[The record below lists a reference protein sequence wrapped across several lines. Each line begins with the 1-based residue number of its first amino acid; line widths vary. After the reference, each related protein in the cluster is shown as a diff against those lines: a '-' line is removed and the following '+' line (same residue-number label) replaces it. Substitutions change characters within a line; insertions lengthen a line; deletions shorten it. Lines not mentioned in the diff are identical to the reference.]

1 MILSKKT
8 RIAFVEYDK
17 RDYELFRDA
26 VREIDSNISTD
37 YINDG
42 SVVIPALKSK
52 KPDLVFL
59 DTNFPAFDSFAWLQQ
74 IWRDSEISSVKVIV
88 YSDRNYEKIRLAF
101 GLGAHRFL
109 IKPKT
114 LQSAVM
120 GVGLVLGLF
129 HENALWVDNL
139 RQFVIDTY

>member
-26 VREIDSNISTD
+26 VREIDSTISTD

>member
-26 VREIDSNISTD
+26 VREIDSTISTD

-139 RQFVIDTY
+139 RQFVTDTY

>member
-26 VREIDSNISTD
+26 VREIDSTISTD

-59 DTNFPAFDSFAWLQQ
+59 DNIIACL
-74 IWRDSEISSVKVIV
+74 
-88 YSDRNYEKIRLAF
+88 
-101 GLGAHRFL
+101 
-109 IKPKT
+109 
-114 LQSAVM
+114 
-120 GVGLVLGLF
+120 
-129 HENALWVDNL
+129 
-139 RQFVIDTY
+139 